1 MALSNKQTVLIVE
14 DEEDIREI
22 YKTKLAKEGYRV
34 VTADSGTGG
43 IISAEKEKPDLI
55 LLDIVLPMKEGFSVL
70 ADLKKNPETRGI
82 PVIIISNLDQDY
94 EIKMAHDLG
103 AEGYLTKSNV
113 TPGEVAENIKNI
125 LGKNKK

>member
-1 MALSNKQTVLIVE
+1 MALNSKQKILIVE

-22 YKTKLAKEGYRV
+22 YKTKLVKEGYKV

-43 IISAEKEKPDLI
+43 IISAGKEKPDLI

-103 AEGYLTKSNV
+103 ADGYLTKSNV
-113 TPGEVAENIKNI
+113 TPDEVAENIKNI
-125 LGKNKK
+125 LGKK